1 MNGKGALMV
10 LKVLEQAVDHC
21 LSKGFLIDLVCDLA
35 RKQIGE
41 DAGAYEIGEWLDL
54 MSGPLRAARLERTP
68 SVAKRVKWLYDQ
80 SDRQREKIKRSEVG
94 T

>member
-10 LKVLEQAVDHC
+10 PKVLEQAVDHC

-54 MSGPLRAARLERTP
+54 MSGPLRAVRLERAS
-68 SVAKRVKWLYDQ
+68 SVANRVKWLYDQ
-80 SDRQREKIKRSEVG
+80 SERRQGITKQSEVG
-94 T
+94 G